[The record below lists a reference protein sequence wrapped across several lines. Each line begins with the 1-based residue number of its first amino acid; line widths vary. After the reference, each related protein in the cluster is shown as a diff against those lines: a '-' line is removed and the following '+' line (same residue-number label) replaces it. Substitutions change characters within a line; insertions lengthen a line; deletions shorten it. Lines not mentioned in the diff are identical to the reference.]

1 MTYKEMWFLKTG
13 VIMDEFLIRALL
25 AGFLVA
31 SVAGLLGVF
40 VVWRRMAFFGDTMS
54 HSALLGVALGI
65 LLNIGFMFG
74 VMASSLLIGFI
85 LYAFQRQNKVANDA
99 LLGILAHAGLSLGL
113 IALSFVKTQNVN
125 LESWLFGDILSVTW
139 DDIGIIAL
147 VMALI
152 VLVLWRIW
160 SPLLTLTIHDELARV
175 EGVNVN
181 RTNLI
186 FVMLIALLVATSMKI
201 VGALLIT
208 ALLIIPASAAR
219 SLSRTPE
226 QMALLSAVVGLVSVV
241 LGVTLSAFVDTPA
254 GPSIIVAATLIF
266 FLSQLPMLWQRS

>member
-1 MTYKEMWFLKTG
+1 
-13 VIMDEFLIRALL
+13 MDEFLIRALL

-74 VMASSLLIGFI
+74 VMVSSLLVGFI
-85 LYAFQRQNKVANDA
+85 LYAFQRQKKVANDA

-113 IALSFVKTQNVN
+113 IALSFVKNQNVN

-139 DDIGIIAL
+139 EDIGIIAV
-147 VMALI
+147 VMVVI

-181 RTNLI
+181 RINLI
-186 FVMLIALLVATSMKI
+186 FVLLIALLVATSMKI

-219 SLSRTPE
+219 SLSKTPE
-226 QMALLSAVVGLVSVV
+226 QMALLSAVVGLVSVA

-254 GPSIIVAATLIF
+254 GPSIIVSATLIF
-266 FLSQLPMLWQRS
+266 FLSQLTMLWQRN

>member
-1 MTYKEMWFLKTG
+1 
-13 VIMDEFLIRALL
+13 MDEFLIRALL

-74 VMASSLLIGFI
+74 VMVSSLLVGFI
-85 LYAFQRQNKVANDA
+85 LYAFQRQKKVANDA

-113 IALSFVKTQNVN
+113 IALSFVKNQNVN

-139 DDIGIIAL
+139 EDIGVIAA
-147 VMALI
+147 VMVVI

-181 RTNLI
+181 HVNLI
-186 FVMLIALLVATSMKI
+186 FVFLIALLVATSMKI

-226 QMALLSAVVGLVSVV
+226 QMALFSAIVGLISVV

-254 GPSIIVAATLIF
+254 GPSIIVSATLIF
-266 FLSQLPMLWQRS
+266 FLSQLAMLWQRD